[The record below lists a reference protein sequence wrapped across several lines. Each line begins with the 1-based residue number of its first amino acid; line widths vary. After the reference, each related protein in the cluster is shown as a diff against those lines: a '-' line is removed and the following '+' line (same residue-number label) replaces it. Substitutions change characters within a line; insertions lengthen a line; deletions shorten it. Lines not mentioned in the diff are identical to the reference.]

1 MCHKPYAA
9 DETRHNSIDSNARWR
24 GKPAATIFFISLLG
38 HDVYDRAGTY
48 GRFGRCAIN
57 RMLLIINGLYENPE
71 CSAGIQGEIKNGGY
85 SHDVI
90 ENTCRKNV
98 ILARPH
104 DVDENKQHRSYRPR
118 CV

>member
-24 GKPAATIFFISLLG
+24 GKPAATIFFIRLLG
-38 HDVYDRAGTY
+38 HDVYENAGTY
-48 GRFGRCAIN
+48 GRFGRCVIN
-57 RMLLIINGLYENPE
+57 LMSLTINGLHENPE
-71 CSAGIQGEIKNGGY
+71 CSDGIQGEIKNGGY

-104 DVDENKQHRSYRPR
+104 DVDENKQHR
-118 CV
+118 V